1 MQRIETLWKQLRLI
15 DAFGTKRTSIKLF
28 STEKPPDDNI
38 KKTKDVNTEIKEIKP
53 HEAIENKFSDEKVKN
68 ESDESIEDLSSISI
82 SNIESNRM
90 ESDKDL
96 TQSEVKLS
104 GFAETFK
111 KFSQIDEP
119 KEPEK
124 LLTFATLLRRSEFM
138 NLGDPEGKKV
148 VGKIFKTVN
157 NDLYIDFGWKFHCVC
172 HRPLKNGEF
181 YVRGSSVILKIKDLE
196 LSKRF
201 LGSTKDT
208 TILEADC
215 ILLGLLHSPLKRINT
230 QSEISQVQQ

>member
-96 TQSEVKLS
+96 TQPEVKLS

-138 NLGDPEGKKV
+138 N
-148 VGKIFKTVN
+148 
-157 NDLYIDFGWKFHCVC
+157 VC
-172 HRPLKNGEF
+172 HLYLITLRPIVIYLFSIANNYIAVGRSRREKGRRKN
-181 YVRGSSVILKIKDLE
+181 I
-196 LSKRF
+196 
-201 LGSTKDT
+201 
-208 TILEADC
+208 
-215 ILLGLLHSPLKRINT
+215 
-230 QSEISQVQQ
+230 